1 MFKSVFAKYITV
13 FMVLIVVSFAM
24 LLAIISTVVN
34 NYSVNAKADLVAQSA
49 HTASAYIEE
58 KLQQAD
64 MSDFVEFSRQHEAD
78 ISLMMQAVAS
88 TSEDFT
94 QSVLRIRWPEYW
106 SFSFSISPFNDYLGL
121 ISDRKSVV

>member
-49 HTASAYIEE
+49 HTASAWAAYAKTI
-58 KLQQAD
+58 LHIW
-64 MSDFVEFSRQHEAD
+64 R
-78 ISLMMQAVAS
+78 IS
-88 TSEDFT
+88 
-94 QSVLRIRWPEYW
+94 SV
-106 SFSFSISPFNDYLGL
+106 
-121 ISDRKSVV
+121 KS

>member
-1 MFKSVFAKYITV
+1 
-13 FMVLIVVSFAM
+13 MVLIVVSFAM

-64 MSDFVEFSRQHEAD
+64 SSTQPTAPTILFQKVSPSAMLTRQQANLLLFASEKTKLLKLFRLTNTKTSAICLMTVFMK
-78 ISLMMQAVAS
+78 ISI
-88 TSEDFT
+88 T
-94 QSVLRIRWPEYW
+94 Y
-106 SFSFSISPFNDYLGL
+106 
-121 ISDRKSVV
+121 